1 MTTVESADARLGAGP
16 AREAPAASAGSPSW
30 RALRWLLL
38 PLWAAQVFTGRKSF
52 VGNPLLGSAALNR
65 RGLHVWRARL
75 AGRMAARRR
84 ARLARRVSAADRAA
98 FARDGF
104 TAHPHALDAGLFARL
119 RAEVAAYEA
128 PGYEFREGNAV
139 TRRIPLTPRAL
150 RRMPACAELLRQPL
164 WRGLT
169 RYVSSFDAEP
179 MAYVQTVFA
188 GAEAAGTDPQTAL
201 HMDTFHP
208 VMKAWLYLDDI
219 TEAVGPL
226 VYAPGTHL
234 RTPRR
239 EAWERARSV
248 AASSTA
254 DKGGAFR
261 IAEAELP
268 RLGAGPVRRF
278 DVEAGTLIVADTS
291 GFHARAPSPHASVRV
306 EIYAS
311 SRRRPFFPWT
321 RPGLEDLPW
330 IGPRLGELADAV
342 ESRGLRRRRFG
353 APSRRVAR
361 TSAYAPPE
369 PWAS

>member
-1 MTTVESADARLGAGP
+1 MATVESVEERLGRP
-16 AREAPAASAGSPSW
+16 ARRDDAPRARSSRAG
-30 RALRWLLL
+30 ALRWLLL
-38 PLWAAQVFTGRKSF
+38 PWWALEVFTGRKSF
-52 VGNPLLGSAALNR
+52 VGNPILGSARLNR
-65 RGLHVWRARL
+65 RGLHVWRSRL
-75 AGRMAARRR
+75 AGRMAERRR
-84 ARLARRVSAADRAA
+84 RRLAAGVDAGDRAA

-104 TAHPHALDAGLFARL
+104 VARPQVLDPALFARL

-128 PGYEFREGNAV
+128 PAYEFREGDAV

-150 RRMPACAELLRQPL
+150 RSMPACAELLRRPA

-179 MAYVQTVFA
+179 MAYLQTVFA
-188 GAEAAGTDPQTAL
+188 GAAAAGVDPQTAL

-219 TEAVGPL
+219 TDAVGPL
-226 VYAPGTHL
+226 VYAAGTHR

-248 AASSTA
+248 AACTTA
-254 DKGGAFR
+254 AKGGAFR

-268 RLGAGPVRRF
+268 RLGAVGVHRF
-278 DVEAGTLIVADTS
+278 DVPANTLIVADTS
-291 GFHARAPSPHASVRV
+291 GFHARAASPQASVRV
-306 EIYAS
+306 EVYAS

-321 RPGLEDLPW
+321 RPGLEDVPW
-330 IGPRLGELADAV
+330 IGPRLGELADAM
-342 ESRGLRRRRFG
+342 ESRGLRRRKFS

-361 TSAYAPPE
+361 TSAYAPLR
-369 PWAS
+369 PWSD